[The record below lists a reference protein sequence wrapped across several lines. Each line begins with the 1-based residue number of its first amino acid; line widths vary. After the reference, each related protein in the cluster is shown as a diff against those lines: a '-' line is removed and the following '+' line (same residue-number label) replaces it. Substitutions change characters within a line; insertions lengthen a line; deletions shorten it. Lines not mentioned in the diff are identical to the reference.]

1 MFILNL
7 FKMKRKSLISS
18 SCLQHY
24 VLIRKWGSDMEFF
37 KIETSFLHRLLDEYF
52 VRLTN
57 SLFIQDLKSNGQKLL
72 NLEKEVSKVDLLIK
86 RQLKELEW
94 IAKNLISENKERVID
109 AQVELEFHMKSVA
122 LEFREVKTN
131 IFKLIERVIHEDSF
145 VIK

>member
-1 MFILNL
+1 
-7 FKMKRKSLISS
+7 MKQKSLISS

-57 SLFIQDLKSNGQKLL
+57 SLFIQDLKSNGEKLL